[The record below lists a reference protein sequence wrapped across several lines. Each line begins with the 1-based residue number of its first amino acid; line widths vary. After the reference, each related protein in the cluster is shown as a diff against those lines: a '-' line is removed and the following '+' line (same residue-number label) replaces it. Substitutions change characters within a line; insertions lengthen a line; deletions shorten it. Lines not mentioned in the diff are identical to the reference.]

1 MTLNVSLTPQQEARI
16 RERVS
21 SGEYISASE
30 VVRAALRLLEQQEE
44 MRKLQLDELRREVMV
59 GVAQAEAG
67 DVETLDAAAIESVK
81 RRGRE
86 RLASSKG
93 KSK

>member
-21 SGEYISASE
+21 SGEYVSASE
-30 VVRAALRLLEQQEE
+30 VVRAALRLLDQQDALRRMTLE
-44 MRKLQLDELRREVMV
+44 ELRKEVML
-59 GVAQAEAG
+59 GIAQAEAG
-67 DVETLDAAAIESVK
+67 EFEALDSAAMGAVK

-86 RLASSKG
+86 RLASSQR
-93 KSK
+93 KSR

>member
-16 RERVS
+16 RDRIN
-21 SGEYISASE
+21 SGEYVSASE
-30 VVRAALRLLEQQEE
+30 VVRAALRLLDQQEE
-44 MRKLQLDELRREVMV
+44 LRKMKLDELRREVML

-67 DVETLDAAAIESVK
+67 EVEALDAAAIGAVK

-86 RLASSKG
+86 RLASSQR